1 MGSVAGLFLIGYGV
15 FRFLVE
21 YVREMDFSVNQVGDL
36 ITRGQ
41 WLSMPMIFGGILIML
56 WAYKTNKQ

>member
-56 WAYKTNKQ
+56 WAYKTKKQ